1 METLTNTSI
10 YILNEMVKSINKMTS
25 ESEIDQLYENIEDF
39 IQGNNLKEE
48 IENKQF
54 LKLHEKLKRKI
65 TSYANSHKP
74 NQMNILAKF
83 YKFNREITRK
93 YGAIVESSKG
103 SLILLLTFSSK
114 RGYDLYKEDLESG
127 KIGKEILELF
137 LYPPYLASFDLEP
150 EDLVVHLNGRLLTK
164 ETGKREW
171 LYK

>member
-10 YILNEMVKSINKMTS
+10 YILNEMVKSINEMTS

-39 IQGNNLKEE
+39 MQGNKEE
-48 IENKQF
+48 VENEQF
-54 LKLHEKLKRKI
+54 LKLHENLKRKI
-65 TSYANSHKP
+65 TLYANSNKP

-103 SLILLLTFSSK
+103 SLLLLLTFSSK

-137 LYPPYLASFDLEP
+137 LYPPYLASFHLEP